1 MVNWF
6 RRSKDGN
13 YQGEH
18 EQASR
23 KVTSAGE
30 AREEEHQAATSL
42 TVEPQTSEDLV
53 DRTPEPEEPADGF
66 SEAGIREALRDVR
79 DPEIG
84 RDLISLNMIRNIVI
98 EGGKVTV
105 GVALT
110 TAGCPLKHRIMT
122 DIRDRLVMIEG
133 VKDVEV
139 DFGVMTDTDRQN
151 LLTSLHGGPSELAPA
166 FKDESKTRIIAVV
179 SGKGGVGKSTVAVNL
194 AAALD
199 RAGHSVEILDAD
211 VHGSSIPVMLGSLEK
226 PNVVGGV
233 IFPIES
239 RSGLKFISMGN
250 FVNEG
255 QAIIWRAPIVNKA
268 LTQLMRDVYWDEP
281 DFIIVDMPPGTGDV
295 ALTIAQ
301 MIPKAEAL
309 VVTTPQADAARVA
322 VKAGKMAVQAHLKV
336 VGVVENMSFA
346 ECPDCGKEMRIFGGD
361 GGERVAGELDSRVL
375 GRVPILPDATGE
387 PGNAL
392 FAEDT
397 APRRAFDEIARALAQ
412 TKVRRRIKVL

>member
-1 MVNWF
+1 MVDWL
-6 RRSKDGN
+6 RRRANRD
-13 YQGEH
+13 EH
-18 EQASR
+18 PQSEP
-23 KVTSAGE
+23 E
-30 AREEEHQAATSL
+30 AAAPNEEPTTFEGDTA
-42 TVEPQTSEDLV
+42 EDLV
-53 DRTPEPEEPADGF
+53 NRTPEQEEPADGF

-84 RDLISLNMIRNIVI
+84 RDLIALNMIRNVDI

-110 TAGCPLKHRIMT
+110 TSGCPLKHRIMT
-122 DIRDRLVMIEG
+122 DVRDRLMMIDG
-133 VKDVEV
+133 VEDVEV
-139 DFGVMTDTDRQN
+139 DFGVMTDSDRQN

-166 FKDESKTRIIAVV
+166 FKDDSKTRIIAVV

-239 RSGLKFISMGN
+239 HTGLKFISMGN

-281 DFIIVDMPPGTGDV
+281 DFIVVDMPPGTGDV

-322 VKAGKMAVQAHLKV
+322 AKAGRMAVQAHLKV

-346 ECPDCGKEMRIFGGD
+346 ECPDCGKEMRIFGGG
-361 GGERVAGELDSRVL
+361 GGERVAAELESRVL

-397 APRRAFDEIARALAQ
+397 APTRAFDEIAQALVQ

>member
-1 MVNWF
+1 MVDWF
-6 RRSKDGN
+6 RKRDKNG
-13 YQGEH
+13 Q
-18 EQASR
+18 
-23 KVTSAGE
+23 KGE
-30 AREEEHQAATSL
+30 APGTGAQEGVRPPEESSLNVESETAEH
-42 TVEPQTSEDLV
+42 LV
-53 DRTPEPEEPADGF
+53 DRTPRPPEPADGF

-84 RDLISLNMIRNIVI
+84 RDVVSLNMVRSVQI
-98 EGGKVTV
+98 EGSGVTV
-105 GVALT
+105 GIALT
-110 TAGCPLKHRIMT
+110 TAGCPMKVRIT
-122 DIRDRLVMIEG
+122 DDVRDRLMMIEG
-133 VKDVEV
+133 VESVDV
-139 DFGVMTDTDRQN
+139 DFGVMTDADRQN
-151 LLTSLHGGPSELAPA
+151 LMTSLHGGPSELAPA

-211 VHGSSIPVMLGSLEK
+211 VHGSSIPVMLGATEK

-239 RSGLKFISMGN
+239 ASGLKFISMGN

-295 ALTIAQ
+295 ALTVAQ

-322 VKAGKMAVQAHLKV
+322 VKAGKMAMQAHLKV
-336 VGVVENMSFA
+336 AGVVENMAYA
-346 ECPDCGKEMRIFGGD
+346 ECPCCGEQLKIFGGD
-361 GGERVAGELDSRVL
+361 GGDRVAGELDAKVM
-375 GRVPILPDATGE
+375 GRIAILPDSSGE
-387 PGNAL
+387 PGHAL
-392 FAEDT
+392 FPEGSGPA
-397 APRRAFDEIARALAQ
+397 RSFDEIAANIAQ
-412 TKVRRRIKVL
+412 KKVRRRIKVL

>member
-1 MVNWF
+1 MVDWL
-6 RRSKDGN
+6 RRRANKDESPR
-13 YQGEH
+13 GEP
-18 EQASR
+18 EAASGTAAP
-23 KVTSAGE
+23 KEEPATFEGETAG
-30 AREEEHQAATSL
+30 
-42 TVEPQTSEDLV
+42 DLV

-84 RDLISLNMIRNIVI
+84 RDLISLNMIRNVDI

-110 TAGCPLKHRIMT
+110 TSGCPLKHRIMT

-133 VKDVEV
+133 VEDVEV

-281 DFIIVDMPPGTGDV
+281 DFIVVDMPPGTGDV

-361 GGERVAGELDSRVL
+361 GGERVAGELESRVL

-397 APRRAFDEIARALAQ
+397 APTRAFDEIAQALAQ

>member
-1 MVNWF
+1 MVDWF
-6 RRSKDGN
+6 RRRRNGN
-13 YQGEH
+13 PQGESG
-18 EQASR
+18 QASR
-23 KVTSAGE
+23 GMTSTGGAP
-30 AREEEHQAATSL
+30 EEMPHGTASL
-42 TVEPQTSEDLV
+42 KTETAKDLV
-53 DRTPEPEEPADGF
+53 DRTPRKEEPADGF

-84 RDLISLNMIRNIVI
+84 RDLVSLNMVREVRI
-98 EGGKVTV
+98 EGSSVTV
-105 GVALT
+105 GIALT
-110 TAGCPLKHRIMT
+110 TAGCPLKHRITT
-122 DIRDRLVMIEG
+122 DVRDRLMIVEG
-133 VKDVEV
+133 VENVEV

-199 RAGHSVEILDAD
+199 RAGHTVSILDAD

-239 RSGLKFISMGN
+239 PQGLKFISMGN
-250 FVNEG
+250 FVDEG

-322 VKAGKMAVQAHLKV
+322 VKAGKMAVQAHLKL
-336 VGVVENMSFA
+336 VGVVENMGYA
-346 ECPDCGKEMRIFGGD
+346 QCPDCGKELRIFGGD
-361 GGERVAGELDSRVL
+361 GGDRVAGELETPVL
-375 GRVPILPDATGE
+375 GHIPIIPDASGE
-387 PGNAL
+387 PGRSL
-392 FAEDT
+392 FAEGS
-397 APRRAFDEIARALAQ
+397 APALAFDEVAQ
-412 TKVRRRIKVL
+412 AIIRTKARRRIKVL

>member
-1 MVNWF
+1 MVDWL
-6 RRSKDGN
+6 RRRANRD
-13 YQGEH
+13 EH
-18 EQASR
+18 PQSEP
-23 KVTSAGE
+23 E
-30 AREEEHQAATSL
+30 AAAPNEEPTTFEGDTA
-42 TVEPQTSEDLV
+42 EDLV

-66 SEAGIREALRDVR
+66 SEVGIREALRDVR

-84 RDLISLNMIRNIVI
+84 RDLIALNMIRNVDI

-110 TAGCPLKHRIMT
+110 TSGCPLKHRIMT
-122 DIRDRLVMIEG
+122 DVRDRLMMIDG
-133 VKDVEV
+133 VEDVEV
-139 DFGVMTDTDRQN
+139 DFGVMTDSDRQN

-166 FKDESKTRIIAVV
+166 FKDDSKTRIIAVV

-194 AAALD
+194 AAALE

-239 RSGLKFISMGN
+239 HTGLKFISMGN

-281 DFIIVDMPPGTGDV
+281 DFIVVDMPPGTGDV

-322 VKAGKMAVQAHLKV
+322 AKAGRMAVQAHLKV

-346 ECPDCGKEMRIFGGD
+346 ECPDCGKEMRIFGGG
-361 GGERVAGELDSRVL
+361 GGERVAAELESRVL

-397 APRRAFDEIARALAQ
+397 APTRAFDEIAQALAQ

>member
-6 RRSKDGN
+6 RG
-13 YQGEH
+13 
-18 EQASR
+18 R
-23 KVTSAGE
+23 KSNGQEREGVSEAVAAGE
-30 AREEEHQAATSL
+30 PEAA
-42 TVEPQTSEDLV
+42 
-53 DRTPEPEEPADGF
+53 EPADGYT
-66 SEAGIREALRDVR
+66 EAGIREALRDVR

-84 RDLISLNMIRNIVI
+84 RDLVSLNMIRDIRI
-98 EGGKVTV
+98 EGASVTV

-110 TAGCPLKHRIMT
+110 TAGCPLKHKITT
-122 DIRDRLVMIEG
+122 DIKDRLMMISG
-133 VKDVEV
+133 VENVEV
-139 DFGVMTDTDRQN
+139 DFGVMSDTDRQN
-151 LLTSLHGGPSELAPA
+151 LMTSLHGGPSELAPA
-166 FKDESKTRIIAVV
+166 FRDESKTRIIAVV

-211 VHGSSIPVMLGSLEK
+211 VHGSSIPVMLGATDK

-239 RSGLKFISMGN
+239 ATGLKFISMGN

-295 ALTIAQ
+295 ALTVAQ
-301 MIPKAEAL
+301 MIPKAQAL

-322 VKAGKMAVQAHLKV
+322 AKAGKMAVQAHLKV
-336 VGVVENMSFA
+336 IGVVENMSYA
-346 ECPDCGKEMRIFGGD
+346 ECPDCGHELKIFGGN
-361 GGERVAGELDSRVL
+361 GGEQVAGELDSKIL
-375 GRVPILPDATGE
+375 GRVPILPDPSGE
-387 PGNAL
+387 PGRSL
-392 FAEDT
+392 FEAGT
-397 APRRAFDEIARALAQ
+397 APARAFDEIAQSIAQ
-412 TKVRRRIKVL
+412 TKVRRRIQVL

>member
-1 MVNWF
+1 MVDWL
-6 RRSKDGN
+6 RRRANRD
-13 YQGEH
+13 EH
-18 EQASR
+18 PQSEP
-23 KVTSAGE
+23 E
-30 AREEEHQAATSL
+30 AAAPNEEPTTFEGDT
-42 TVEPQTSEDLV
+42 TEDLV
-53 DRTPEPEEPADGF
+53 DRTREPEEPADGF

-84 RDLISLNMIRNIVI
+84 RDLIALNMIRNVDI

-110 TAGCPLKHRIMT
+110 TSGCPLKHRIMT
-122 DIRDRLVMIEG
+122 DVRDRLMMIDG
-133 VKDVEV
+133 VEDVEV
-139 DFGVMTDTDRQN
+139 DFGVMTDSDRQN

-166 FKDESKTRIIAVV
+166 FKDDSKTRIIAVV

-239 RSGLKFISMGN
+239 HTGLKFISMGN

-281 DFIIVDMPPGTGDV
+281 DFIVVDMPPGTGDV

-322 VKAGKMAVQAHLKV
+322 AKAGRMAVQAHLKV

-346 ECPDCGKEMRIFGGD
+346 ECPDCGKEMRIFGGG
-361 GGERVAGELDSRVL
+361 GGERVAAELESRVL

-397 APRRAFDEIARALAQ
+397 APTRAFDEIAQALAQ

>member
-6 RRSKDGN
+6 RGRKGDG
-13 YQGEH
+13 QE
-18 EQASR
+18 
-23 KVTSAGE
+23 
-30 AREEEHQAATSL
+30 REESSEEVAGG
-42 TVEPQTSEDLV
+42 EP
-53 DRTPEPEEPADGF
+53 RGAEPADGF
-66 SEAGIREALRDVR
+66 TEAGVREALRDVR

-84 RDLISLNMIRNIVI
+84 RDLVSLNMIRDIRI
-98 EGGKVTV
+98 EGPSVKV

-110 TAGCPLKHRIMT
+110 TAGCPLKHKITT
-122 DIRDRLVMIEG
+122 DIKDRLMMISG
-133 VKDVEV
+133 VENVEV
-139 DFGVMTDTDRQN
+139 DFGVMSDTDRQN
-151 LLTSLHGGPSELAPA
+151 LMTSLHGGPSELAPA
-166 FKDESKTRIIAVV
+166 FRDESKTRIIAVV

-211 VHGSSIPVMLGSLEK
+211 VHGSSVPVMLGTTGK

-233 IFPIES
+233 IFPVES
-239 RSGLKFISMGN
+239 ATGLKFISMGN

-295 ALTIAQ
+295 ALTVAQ
-301 MIPKAEAL
+301 MIPKAQAL

-336 VGVVENMSFA
+336 IGVVENMSYA
-346 ECPDCGKEMRIFGGD
+346 ECPCCGEELKIFGGD
-361 GGERVAGELDSRVL
+361 GGEQVASELDSKIL
-375 GRVPILPDATGE
+375 GRVPILPDPSGE
-387 PGNAL
+387 PGRSL
-392 FAEDT
+392 FEAGT
-397 APRRAFDEIARALAQ
+397 APARAFDEIAQSISQ
-412 TKVRRRIKVL
+412 TKVRRRIQVL

>member
-1 MVNWF
+1 MVDWL
-6 RRSKDGN
+6 RRRANKDESPR
-13 YQGEH
+13 GEP
-18 EQASR
+18 ETASGTAAP
-23 KVTSAGE
+23 KEEPATFEGETAG
-30 AREEEHQAATSL
+30 
-42 TVEPQTSEDLV
+42 DLV

-110 TAGCPLKHRIMT
+110 TSGCPLKHRIMT

-133 VKDVEV
+133 VEDVEV

-281 DFIIVDMPPGTGDV
+281 DFIVVDMPPGTGDV

-361 GGERVAGELDSRVL
+361 GGERVAGELESRVL

-397 APRRAFDEIARALAQ
+397 APTRAFDEIAQALAAV
-412 TKVRRRIKVL
+412 KVRRRIKVL

>member
-1 MVNWF
+1 VVDWL
-6 RRSKDGN
+6 RRRANRD
-13 YQGEH
+13 EH
-18 EQASR
+18 PQSEP
-23 KVTSAGE
+23 E
-30 AREEEHQAATSL
+30 AAAPNEEPTTFEGDT
-42 TVEPQTSEDLV
+42 TEDLV
-53 DRTPEPEEPADGF
+53 DRTREPEEPADGF
-66 SEAGIREALRDVR
+66 SEVGIREALRDVR

-84 RDLISLNMIRNIVI
+84 RDLIALNMIRNVDI

-110 TAGCPLKHRIMT
+110 TSGCPLKHRIMT
-122 DIRDRLVMIEG
+122 DVRDRLMMIDG
-133 VKDVEV
+133 VEDVEV
-139 DFGVMTDTDRQN
+139 DFGVMTDSDRQN

-166 FKDESKTRIIAVV
+166 FKDDSKTRIIAVV

-239 RSGLKFISMGN
+239 HAGLKFISMGN

-281 DFIIVDMPPGTGDV
+281 DFIVVDMPPGTGDV

-322 VKAGKMAVQAHLKV
+322 AKAGRMAVQAHLKV

-346 ECPDCGKEMRIFGGD
+346 ECPDCGKEMRIFGGG
-361 GGERVAGELDSRVL
+361 GGERVAAELESRVL

-397 APRRAFDEIARALAQ
+397 APTRAFDEIAQALAQ

>member
-1 MVNWF
+1 VVDWL
-6 RRSKDGN
+6 RRRANRD
-13 YQGEH
+13 EH
-18 EQASR
+18 PQSEP
-23 KVTSAGE
+23 E
-30 AREEEHQAATSL
+30 AAAPNEEPTTFEGDT
-42 TVEPQTSEDLV
+42 TEDLV
-53 DRTPEPEEPADGF
+53 DRTREPEEPADGF

-84 RDLISLNMIRNIVI
+84 RDLIALNMIRNVDI

-110 TAGCPLKHRIMT
+110 TSGCPLKHRIMT
-122 DIRDRLVMIEG
+122 DVRDRLMMIDGIE
-133 VKDVEV
+133 DVEV
-139 DFGVMTDTDRQN
+139 DFGVMTDSDRQN

-166 FKDESKTRIIAVV
+166 FKDDSKTRIIAVV

-239 RSGLKFISMGN
+239 HTGLKFISMGN

-281 DFIIVDMPPGTGDV
+281 DFIVVDMPPGTGDV

-322 VKAGKMAVQAHLKV
+322 AKAGRMAVQAHLKV

-346 ECPDCGKEMRIFGGD
+346 ECPDCGKEMRIFGGG
-361 GGERVAGELDSRVL
+361 GGERVAAELESRVL

-397 APRRAFDEIARALAQ
+397 APTRAFDEIAQALAK

>member
-1 MVNWF
+1 MVDWF
-6 RRSKDGN
+6 RRRKNSTPQDEPE
-13 YQGEH
+13 QGPREV
-18 EQASR
+18 AN
-23 KVTSAGE
+23 AGE
-30 AREEEHQAATSL
+30 TRTETSHEAAAL
-42 TVEPQTSEDLV
+42 DVETETAGDLI
-53 DRTPEPEEPADGF
+53 DRTPEPEDPADGF

-84 RDLISLNMIRNIVI
+84 RDLISLNMIRNIEI
-98 EGGKVTV
+98 QGGNVTV

-110 TAGCPLKHRIMT
+110 TAGCPLKHRITT
-122 DIRDRLVMIEG
+122 DIQDRLMMIDG
-133 VKDVEV
+133 VESVEI

-166 FKDESKTRIIAVV
+166 FKDESRTRIIAVV

-211 VHGSSIPVMLGSLEK
+211 VHGSSIPVMLGATDK

-239 RSGLKFISMGN
+239 ATGLKFISMGN

-281 DFIIVDMPPGTGDV
+281 DFIIVDMPPGTGDAQLTMSQRVPLAGAVIVSTPQDV
-295 ALTIAQ
+295 AL
-301 MIPKAEAL
+301 L
-309 VVTTPQADAARVA
+309 DARRGVKMFERVN
-322 VKAGKMAVQAHLKV
+322 VPVLGLI
-336 VGVVENMSFA
+336 ENMSYYC
-346 ECPDCGKEMRIFGGD
+346 CPNCGHRADIFGH
-361 GGERVAGELDSRVL
+361 GG
-375 GRVPILPDATGE
+375 
-387 PGNAL
+387 
-392 FAEDT
+392 
-397 APRRAFDEIARALAQ
+397 ARAEAARMGVEFL
-412 TKVRRRIKVL
+412 

>member
-1 MVNWF
+1 MVDWL
-6 RRSKDGN
+6 RRRANRD
-13 YQGEH
+13 EH
-18 EQASR
+18 PQSEP
-23 KVTSAGE
+23 E
-30 AREEEHQAATSL
+30 AATPNE
-42 TVEPQTSEDLV
+42 EPSTFEGDTAEDLV

-84 RDLISLNMIRNIVI
+84 RDLIALNMIRNVDI

-110 TAGCPLKHRIMT
+110 TSGCPLKHRIMT
-122 DIRDRLVMIEG
+122 DVRDRLMMIDG
-133 VKDVEV
+133 VEDVEV
-139 DFGVMTDTDRQN
+139 DFGVMTDSDRQN

-166 FKDESKTRIIAVV
+166 FKDDSKTRIIAVV

-239 RSGLKFISMGN
+239 HTGLKFISMGN

-281 DFIIVDMPPGTGDV
+281 DFIVVDMPPGTGDV

-322 VKAGKMAVQAHLKV
+322 VKAGRMAVQAHLKV

-346 ECPDCGKEMRIFGGD
+346 ECPDCGKEMRIFGGG
-361 GGERVAGELDSRVL
+361 GGERVAAELESRVL

-397 APRRAFDEIARALAQ
+397 APTRAFDEIAQALAQ

>member
-1 MVNWF
+1 MVDWL
-6 RRSKDGN
+6 RRRANRD
-13 YQGEH
+13 EH
-18 EQASR
+18 PQSEP
-23 KVTSAGE
+23 E
-30 AREEEHQAATSL
+30 AAAPNEEPTTFEGDTA
-42 TVEPQTSEDLV
+42 EDLV
-53 DRTPEPEEPADGF
+53 DRTREPEEPADGF
-66 SEAGIREALRDVR
+66 SEVGIREALRDVR

-84 RDLISLNMIRNIVI
+84 RDLIALNMIRNVDI

-110 TAGCPLKHRIMT
+110 TSGCPLKHRIMT
-122 DIRDRLVMIEG
+122 DVRDRLMMIDG
-133 VKDVEV
+133 VEDVEV
-139 DFGVMTDTDRQN
+139 DFGVMTDSDRQN

-166 FKDESKTRIIAVV
+166 FKDDSKTRIIAVV

-239 RSGLKFISMGN
+239 HTGLKFISMGN

-281 DFIIVDMPPGTGDV
+281 DFIVVDMPPGTGDV

-322 VKAGKMAVQAHLKV
+322 AKAGRMAVQAHLKV

-346 ECPDCGKEMRIFGGD
+346 ECPDCGKEMRIFGGG
-361 GGERVAGELDSRVL
+361 GGERVAAELESRVL

-397 APRRAFDEIARALAQ
+397 APTRAFDEIAQALVQ

>member
-1 MVNWF
+1 MVEWF
-6 RRSKDGN
+6 RRRGKGN
-13 YQGEH
+13 PPKAEP
-18 EQASR
+18 ERA
-23 KVTSAGE
+23 TSEEAPPE
-30 AREEEHQAATSL
+30 ARTGTTSL
-42 TVEPQTSEDLV
+42 NVEPEAAEDLV
-53 DRTPEPEEPADGF
+53 DRRPKEEEPADGF

-84 RDLISLNMIRNIVI
+84 RDLVSLNMVREVRL
-98 EGGKVTV
+98 EGSSVTV
-105 GVALT
+105 GIALT
-110 TAGCPLKHRIMT
+110 TAGCPLKHRITT
-122 DIRDRLVMIEG
+122 DVRDRLMMVEG
-133 VKDVEV
+133 VEHVEV
-139 DFGVMTDTDRQN
+139 DFGVMTDADRQN

-199 RAGHSVEILDAD
+199 RAGHSVSILDAD
-211 VHGSSIPVMLGSLEK
+211 VHGASIPVMLGSLDK
-226 PNVVGGV
+226 PNVVEGV
-233 IFPIES
+233 IFPIEAPQ
-239 RSGLKFISMGN
+239 GLKFISMGN

-295 ALTIAQ
+295 ALTVAQ
-301 MIPKAEAL
+301 LIPKAEAL

-336 VGVVENMSFA
+336 IGVVENMGYA

-361 GGERVAGELDSRVL
+361 GGDRVAGELDTRIL
-375 GRVPILPDATGE
+375 GRIPILPDASGE
-387 PGNAL
+387 PGRSL
-392 FAEDT
+392 FAEDST
-397 APRRAFDEIARALAQ
+397 PARAFDEIAQALAQ

>member
-1 MVNWF
+1 LADVVDWF
-6 RRSKDGN
+6 RRRTGRDESSNG
-13 YQGEH
+13 GTEVRV
-18 EQASR
+18 ETETA
-23 KVTSAGE
+23 
-30 AREEEHQAATSL
+30 EE
-42 TVEPQTSEDLV
+42 LV
-53 DRTPEPEEPADGF
+53 DRTPREEEPADGF

-84 RDLISLNMIRNIVI
+84 RDLVSLNMIRGIEIV
-98 EGGKVTV
+98 GTSVTV

-110 TAGCPLKHRIMT
+110 TAGCPLKHRITT
-122 DIRDRLVMIEG
+122 DIKDRLVMLEG
-133 VKDVEV
+133 VEAVEV
-139 DFGVMTDTDRQN
+139 DFGVMTDEDRQN

-166 FKDESKTRIIAVV
+166 FRDESKTRIVAVV
-179 SGKGGVGKSTVAVNL
+179 SGKGGVGKSTVAINL

-211 VHGSSIPVMLGSLEK
+211 VHGSSIPVMLGSLGK
-226 PNVVGGV
+226 PNVVDGV

-239 RSGLKFISMGN
+239 PQGLKFISMGN

-295 ALTIAQ
+295 ALTVAQ

-336 VGVVENMSFA
+336 AGVVENMGYA
-346 ECPDCGKEMRIFGGD
+346 ECPDCGKELRIFGGD
-361 GGERVAGELDSRVL
+361 GGDRVAGELGSQVM
-375 GRVPILPDATGE
+375 GRIPILPDASGE
-387 PGNAL
+387 PGRSL
-392 FAEDT
+392 FDPGSTPA
-397 APRRAFDEIARALAQ
+397 RAFDEIAAPLAA

>member
-1 MVNWF
+1 VVEWL
-6 RRSKDGN
+6 RRRANRD
-13 YQGEH
+13 EH
-18 EQASR
+18 PQSEP
-23 KVTSAGE
+23 E
-30 AREEEHQAATSL
+30 AAAPNEEPTTFEGDTA
-42 TVEPQTSEDLV
+42 EDLV

-84 RDLISLNMIRNIVI
+84 RDLIALNMIRNVDI

-110 TAGCPLKHRIMT
+110 TSGCPLKHRIMT
-122 DIRDRLVMIEG
+122 DVRDRLMMIDG
-133 VKDVEV
+133 VEDVEV
-139 DFGVMTDTDRQN
+139 DFGVMTDSDRQN

-166 FKDESKTRIIAVV
+166 FKDDSKTRIIAVV

-239 RSGLKFISMGN
+239 HTGLKFISMGN

-281 DFIIVDMPPGTGDV
+281 DFIVVDMPPGTGDV

-322 VKAGKMAVQAHLKV
+322 AKAGRMAVQAHLKV

-346 ECPDCGKEMRIFGGD
+346 ECPDCGKEMRIFGGG
-361 GGERVAGELDSRVL
+361 GGERVAAELESRVL

-397 APRRAFDEIARALAQ
+397 APTRAFDEIAQALAQ

>member
-1 MVNWF
+1 VVDWL
-6 RRSKDGN
+6 RRRANRD
-13 YQGEH
+13 EH
-18 EQASR
+18 PQSEP
-23 KVTSAGE
+23 E
-30 AREEEHQAATSL
+30 AAAPNEEPTTFEGDTA
-42 TVEPQTSEDLV
+42 EDLV
-53 DRTPEPEEPADGF
+53 DRTREPEEPADGF
-66 SEAGIREALRDVR
+66 SEVGIREALREVR

-84 RDLISLNMIRNIVI
+84 RDLIALNMIRNVDI

-110 TAGCPLKHRIMT
+110 TSGCPLKHRIMT
-122 DIRDRLVMIEG
+122 DVRDRLMMIDG
-133 VKDVEV
+133 VEDVEV
-139 DFGVMTDTDRQN
+139 DFGVMTDSDRQN

-166 FKDESKTRIIAVV
+166 FKDDSKTRIIAVV

-239 RSGLKFISMGN
+239 HTGLKFISMGN

-281 DFIIVDMPPGTGDV
+281 DFIVVDMPPGTGDV

-322 VKAGKMAVQAHLKV
+322 AKAGRMAVQAHLKV

-346 ECPDCGKEMRIFGGD
+346 ECPDCGKEMRIFGGG
-361 GGERVAGELDSRVL
+361 GGERVAAELESRVL

-397 APRRAFDEIARALAQ
+397 APTRAFDEIAQALVQ

>member
-1 MVNWF
+1 VVEWLRRRVNKTESS
-6 RRSKDGN
+6 RDKPERKTESGTASSKEEPGTL
-13 YQGEH
+13 EV
-18 EQASR
+18 ETETAS
-23 KVTSAGE
+23 
-30 AREEEHQAATSL
+30 
-42 TVEPQTSEDLV
+42 DLV
-53 DRTPEPEEPADGF
+53 DRTPKPEEPADGF

-84 RDLISLNMIRNIVI
+84 RDLVSLNMVRSIQIDG
-98 EGGKVTV
+98 EGVTV

-110 TAGCPLKHRIMT
+110 TAGCPLKHRIT
-122 DIRDRLVMIEG
+122 QDIKDRLIAIEG
-133 VKDVEV
+133 VERVEV
-139 DFGVMTDTDRQN
+139 DFGVMTDADRQN

-166 FKDESKTRIIAVV
+166 FTDESKTRIIAVV

-211 VHGSSIPVMLGSLEK
+211 VHGSSIPVILGALQK

-239 RSGLKFISMGN
+239 PQGLKFISMGN

-295 ALTIAQ
+295 ALTVAQ

-336 VGVVENMSFA
+336 VGVVENMGYA
-346 ECPDCGKEMRIFGGD
+346 ECPDCGKELKIFGGD
-361 GGERVAGELDSRVL
+361 GGERVAGELGTKIL
-375 GRVPILPDATGE
+375 GRVPIQADASGE
-387 PGNAL
+387 PGRSL
-392 FAEDT
+392 FEEGT
-397 APRRAFDEIARALAQ
+397 APVRAFDEIAQALAQ
-412 TKVRRRIKVL
+412 TKVRRRIQVL

>member
-1 MVNWF
+1 MVDWL
-6 RRSKDGN
+6 RRRANRD
-13 YQGEH
+13 EH
-18 EQASR
+18 PQSEP
-23 KVTSAGE
+23 E
-30 AREEEHQAATSL
+30 AAAPNEEPTTFEGDTA
-42 TVEPQTSEDLV
+42 EDLV

-84 RDLISLNMIRNIVI
+84 RDLIALNMIRNVDI

-110 TAGCPLKHRIMT
+110 TSGCPLKHRIMT
-122 DIRDRLVMIEG
+122 DVRDRLMMIDG
-133 VKDVEV
+133 VEDVEV
-139 DFGVMTDTDRQN
+139 DFGVMTDSDRQN

-166 FKDESKTRIIAVV
+166 FKDDSKTRIIAVV

-239 RSGLKFISMGN
+239 HTGLKFISMGN

-281 DFIIVDMPPGTGDV
+281 DFIVVDMPPGTGDV

-322 VKAGKMAVQAHLKV
+322 AKAGRMAVQAHLKV

-346 ECPDCGKEMRIFGGD
+346 ECPDCGKEMRIFGGG
-361 GGERVAGELDSRVL
+361 GGERVAAELESRVL

-397 APRRAFDEIARALAQ
+397 APTRAFDEIAQALAQ

>member
-1 MVNWF
+1 MVDWL
-6 RRSKDGN
+6 RRRANRD
-13 YQGEH
+13 EH
-18 EQASR
+18 PQSEP
-23 KVTSAGE
+23 E
-30 AREEEHQAATSL
+30 AAAPNEEPTTFEGDTA
-42 TVEPQTSEDLV
+42 EDLV
-53 DRTPEPEEPADGF
+53 NRTPEPEEPADGF
-66 SEAGIREALRDVR
+66 SEVGIREALRDVR

-84 RDLISLNMIRNIVI
+84 RDLIALNMIRNVDI

-110 TAGCPLKHRIMT
+110 TSGCPLKHRIMT
-122 DIRDRLVMIEG
+122 DVRDRLMMIDG
-133 VKDVEV
+133 VEDVEV
-139 DFGVMTDTDRQN
+139 DFGVMTDSDRQN

-166 FKDESKTRIIAVV
+166 FKDDSKTRIIAVV

-239 RSGLKFISMGN
+239 HTGLKFISMGN

-281 DFIIVDMPPGTGDV
+281 DFIVVDMPPGTGDV

-322 VKAGKMAVQAHLKV
+322 AKAGRMAVQAHLKV

-346 ECPDCGKEMRIFGGD
+346 ECPDCGKEMRIFGGG
-361 GGERVAGELDSRVL
+361 GGERVAAELESRVL

-397 APRRAFDEIARALAQ
+397 APTRAFDEIAQALVQ